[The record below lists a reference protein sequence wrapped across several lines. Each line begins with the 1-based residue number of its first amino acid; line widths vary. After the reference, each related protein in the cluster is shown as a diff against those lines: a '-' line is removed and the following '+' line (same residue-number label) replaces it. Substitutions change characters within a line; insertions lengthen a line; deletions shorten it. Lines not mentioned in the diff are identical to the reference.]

1 MKIVKRNG
9 NYYLDFYFRG
19 RRVREKVGSSKG
31 AAVRARSVRE
41 GEILQNRFKIVPKR
55 GAPTFETLAD
65 KYSDLVSIHRRGHH
79 VERYIIKTL
88 KAHFGKYRVSDLTV
102 EDAEKYKTKRSRS
115 VKSATV
121 NRGLTLAKHM
131 LAKAVEWKM
140 IADNPFRGVRNLGV
154 PKRDERV
161 LSADEEI
168 KLLAACDRVRSR
180 LLRPLIVLALHSG
193 MRRGEVLSLEWSRVD
208 FDQRAFRII
217 NAKSNAGNRVIPMNT
232 TVHTLLSDLAK
243 RTTSPLIFPSNRKPG
258 EKLLD
263 LKKGFKKT
271 VQLAGIPHIRFHD
284 MRHTF
289 ATRLIRAGVDI
300 ISVQHLLGHSKITMT
315 ARYAHSLADAKMAAV
330 SKLDLVGVCSVP
342 DPNRTPGPTGVVAE
356 SGVNSFAAST

>member
-41 GEILQNRFKIVPKR
+41 GEILQGRFKIVPKR
-55 GAPTFETLAD
+55 GAPTFDILAE
-65 KYSDLVSIHRRGHH
+65 KYSSLVSIHKRGYH
-79 VERYIIKTL
+79 VERFIIKTL
-88 KAHFGKYRVSDLTV
+88 KAHFGKYRVSDLNV
-102 EDAEKYKTKRSRS
+102 EDAEKYKTMRSLS
-115 VKSATV
+115 VRPATV

-131 LAKAVEWKM
+131 LATAVKWEM
-140 IADNPFRGVRNLGV
+140 IAENPFRGVRNLVV

-180 LLRPLIVLALHSG
+180 LLRPLIVLALNSG
-193 MRRGEVLSLEWSRVD
+193 MRRGELLSLEWSRVD
-208 FDQRAFRII
+208 FDQRAIRII

-243 RTTSPLIFPSNRKPG
+243 RTTSPLVFPSNRKPG

-263 LKKGFKKT
+263 LKKGFMRA
-271 VQLAGIPHIRFHD
+271 VQFAGIPHIRFHD
-284 MRHTF
+284 LRHTF
-289 ATRLIRAGVDI
+289 ATRLVQAGVDI
-300 ISVQHLLGHSKITMT
+300 ISVQYLLGHSKLSMT
-315 ARYAHSLADAKMAAV
+315 ARYAHSLADVKMAAV
-330 SKLDLVGVCSVP
+330 CKLDLTGVCSVT
-342 DPNRTPGPTGVVAE
+342 DPNRTPGPSGGVTE
-356 SGVNSFAAST
+356 SIGSSFAAST